1 MLCSDI
7 QDLLYICFSCFSLIP
22 LQQGKWGRDLPCYS
36 QGRVRV
42 QVSHLASIEAPFPWA
57 PHRVW
62 TSHYCWVR
70 VGVWL
75 STRSPWMLSWLGW
88 VEGPCCCHP
97 HGPHWHHGGCGCLL
111 ISRWWGRSF
120 CPPGLLWQYSSG
132 EGKERVPFYC
142 WSHVLQQ
149 TLLTL
154 QAGARVWK
162 SQFPTWPPLTS
173 SQWEGCD
180 TSLQPGEGDSLG
192 SSMAFVGVSGDSVWL
207 RSSSFCLKV
216 SAWLACPF
224 GLREKK
230 AFCLGVLL
238 LCLCFVLRLLVCLG
252 CWLLQ
257 APSLEFET

>member
-1 MLCSDI
+1 MAPTDTTGDVVASW
-7 QDLLYICFSCFSLIP
+7 SL
-22 LQQGKWGRDLPCYS
+22 GG
-36 QGRVRV
+36 G
-42 QVSHLASIEAPFPWA
+42 
-57 PHRVW
+57 
-62 TSHYCWVR
+62 
-70 VGVWL
+70 
-75 STRSPWMLSWLGW
+75 
-88 VEGPCCCHP
+88 EGPSAHQASSDSTP
-97 HGPHWHHGGCGCLL
+97 VGRARRGCPF
-111 ISRWWGRSF
+111 IAEVTFSSRLYWPW
-120 CPPGLLWQYSSG
+120 
-132 EGKERVPFYC
+132 
-142 WSHVLQQ
+142 
-149 TLLTL
+149 
-154 QAGARVWK
+154 VWK
-162 SQFPTWPPLTS
+162 SQVPTWPPLTS